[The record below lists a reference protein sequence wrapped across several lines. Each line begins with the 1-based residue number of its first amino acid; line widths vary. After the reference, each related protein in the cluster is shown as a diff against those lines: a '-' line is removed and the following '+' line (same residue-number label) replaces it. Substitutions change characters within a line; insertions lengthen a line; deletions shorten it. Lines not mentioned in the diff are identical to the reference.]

1 MPPIRIRPFVPADQA
16 AVRTLILDGLR
27 EHWGKLDPS
36 LNPDLDNIAASY
48 STPGHVFRI
57 AEIGHVLAGAGA
69 LKIAGDVGQIVRVS
83 VSPQW
88 RRRGVGRALVAAL
101 LEATRARGLTR
112 VWMET
117 NDDWSDAIGLYRQCG
132 FREYDRRAG
141 CIFMELDLSGNQVP
155 PDA

>member
-1 MPPIRIRPFVPADQA
+1 MPPIHIRPFAPADQA
-16 AVRTLILDGLR
+16 AARALVLEGLR
-27 EHWGKLDPS
+27 EHWGWLDPN
-36 LNPDLDNIAASY
+36 LNSDLDNIAASY
-48 STPGHVFRI
+48 IVPGHIFRI
-57 AEIGHVLAGAGA
+57 AEIGHELAGTGA
-69 LKIAGDVGQIVRVS
+69 LKIDGDVGQIVRVS
-83 VSPQW
+83 VSPQYQ
-88 RRRGVGRALVAAL
+88 RRGVGRTLVAAL